1 MLLQYRIA
9 LINYCNSY
17 QINFYVTIWL
27 SNFYVIILVEY
38 SQIQIV
44 YWDNILIIAWRP
56 EDSSVIIVANKID
69 YD

>member
-56 EDSSVIIVANKID
+56 EDSSVIIVANKND

>member
-1 MLLQYRIA
+1 MVLQYRIA
-9 LINYCNSY
+9 LIHYSNRD
-17 QINFYVTIWL
+17 QKHFYVTIWL

-56 EDSSVIIVANKID
+56 EDSSVNIVANKND

>member
-1 MLLQYRIA
+1 MLLQYRFA
-9 LINYCNSY
+9 LIHYCNSY

-44 YWDNILIIAWRP
+44 YWDNILIIALRP